1 MPTQDELLK
10 HYFLNT
16 NKTQPEIARMLR
28 DGSMT
33 ECNIVV
39 NAYKRYKMVT
49 TVVLFYS
56 TQDLE
61 QIIRDNSRVTD
72 LISKVHIGGGFFTM
86 VLLTFTTSEGGWKF
100 AENLAY
106 QICNKNIG
114 CRYYVDIVDDSAFHN
129 IDNFLGNFL
138 FEIKDQTDCFDNQ

>member
-10 HYFLNT
+10 RYFLNT
-16 NKTQPEIARMLR
+16 NKTQPEIVRMLR
-28 DGSMT
+28 DSSMT

-39 NAYKRYKMVT
+39 NAYKRYKMIT

-72 LISKVHIGGGFFTM
+72 LISTMHIGDGFFTM

-114 CRYYVDIVDDSAFHN
+114 CRYYVDTVDDLAFHN

>member
-10 HYFLNT
+10 RYFLNT
-16 NKTQPEIARMLR
+16 NKTQPEIVKMLHNS
-28 DGSMT
+28 SMT

-39 NAYKRYKMVT
+39 NAYKRYKMIT

-72 LISKVHIGGGFFTM
+72 LINTVHIGDGFFTM

-106 QICNKNIG
+106 QICNRNIG
-114 CRYYVDIVDDSAFHN
+114 CRYHVDTVDDLAFNN